1 MDGRTARGL
10 KSRKIVLEEAV
21 NMASIEGLE
30 GLSIGG
36 LASRAALS
44 KSGVAVLFGSKEQL
58 QIATVEAAREVFM
71 AAVVAPA
78 LRTAPG
84 LARLRVLLDAWI
96 SYSRDRVFTG
106 GCFFSAASTELDSK
120 SGPVREAVAKAV
132 LEWHSLLASQIQT
145 AADAGELPGAD
156 VNQLVFETTAFLE
169 AANARSLL
177 TASAEPYAAAKRA
190 LARIYG
196 QW

>member
-10 KSRKIVLEEAV
+10 KSRRIVLEEAA
-21 NMASIEGLE
+21 NMASIGGLE
-30 GLSIGG
+30 ALSIGG
-36 LASRAALS
+36 LATRAALS

-58 QIATVEAAREVFM
+58 QIATVEAAREVFI
-71 AAVVAPA
+71 AAVMAPA
-78 LRTAPG
+78 LETAPG
-84 LARLRVLLDAWI
+84 LARLRVLLDGWL

-106 GCFFSAASTELDSK
+106 GCFFSAASTEWDSK
-120 SGPVREAVAKAV
+120 SGPVREAVAKV
-132 LEWHSLLASQIQT
+132 VFEWHSLLASQIQA
-145 AADAGELPGAD
+145 AADTGELRGAD
-156 VNQLVFETTAFLE
+156 VKQLVFETTAFLE

-177 TASAEPYAAAKRA
+177 TGSAEPYTAAKQA